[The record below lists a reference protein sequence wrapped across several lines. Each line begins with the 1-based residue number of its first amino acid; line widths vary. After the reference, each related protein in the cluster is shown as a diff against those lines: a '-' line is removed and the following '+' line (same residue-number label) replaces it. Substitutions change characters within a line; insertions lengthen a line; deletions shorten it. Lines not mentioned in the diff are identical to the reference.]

1 MLPLDCT
8 YPSLE
13 EIEGT
18 DDLLDFVT
26 IAEENHVDYTG
37 LESVPELK
45 ERLVLEYWRRKGRR
59 LHVEISES
67 MARDGK
73 EDKTKRQQLIEMFQK
88 LLQIVQPSDE
98 SHNQKF
104 VNDFLSSD
112 GTTDNIL
119 EDCNKRIREL
129 GKDEAVLLVAG
140 ETNAGKTSF
149 LNLLFGMDIL
159 KVSALSCTSLI
170 TSVRYGPRQLFKVIY
185 KDQSKPI
192 FETESLD
199 TFHNIAFPRGK
210 EREIDHG
217 VKEARVYL
225 PLDILKGGLVLT
237 DSPGI
242 GENDF
247 LEDYLMEYIA
257 ENDILGF
264 IYVIFSDN
272 AGGVQEDR
280 LLQLLKLV
288 MQEQKKNDKALPF
301 DPKAA
306 LFVANRFDAVE
317 ESAKETVKD
326 HITSKLKSCYPQ
338 FDDSKIVFFSAH
350 NAKRDVTAHPDYISD
365 NFRTLLDSL
374 SRLYSYVTER
384 RLRIYYKWIE
394 HVLQRVSHVMKSA
407 TTRLALSQRAN
418 TERSRRHR
426 HRLEKLQTDTDAV
439 IKELRAE
446 VVVQTKKISQE
457 LHRHL
462 QQPMTKMRLT
472 SSWKDGEIP
481 QVTSEIRHASHWLW
495 IKQRVDTAF
504 YDRVYTELEDW
515 SFENNTIDTIEAEIV
530 ACIETKLGVL
540 QAEITSS
547 ENSLNTTKQST
558 DSSDSDTRRMSLK
571 RISLKP
577 SLIEI
582 PDKLPVKLAHRIK
595 PIFAFGRK
603 KETMRFEKDP
613 VQWAGRR
620 SEKLLSQLLKNK
632 KQSGKGPLD
641 ILLEVLMQRPSDLID
656 LLEEKIPTIIKANV
670 GLLDKLE
677 ELAVDHRR
685 DAYMYE
691 KMLEEIEGLKTV
703 LKHYGEGYVFVNDF
717 KLSEIRIITG
727 QLGDGQSLHKTFR
740 SFSMIKDDEQ
750 SIEGPIARD
759 APHGLWTYLHAGI
772 FQRDGTEK
780 PITIK
785 LYTTA
790 SGMSCNQRE
799 VAKLRSLLS
808 TDSHLAEF
816 LGIHHTDAIIPA
828 YIFDQRLVSLSK
840 FLNNYD
846 KPDDYVHKVLLETAN
861 GLLNLHSMG
870 LVHMEISQHTI
881 TVTEKGDVK
890 LTGACVPRKASFP
903 IDGEAKVGNFVY
915 LPHEV
920 LNDELY
926 ITSGDVY
933 GFGLLMYELMYDR
946 QAFDVQRS
954 YRIRDFV
961 QDLNPEAMLRL
972 DQDSGGLPGTVVRLV
987 QICVKK
993 LNSERSTI
1001 NTVLNQL
1008 QVIGDDLSKAFRR
1021 SVRETSWRPPRK
1033 FSGRNM
1039 H

>member
-1 MLPLDCT
+1 MEHILTVEDIDALDDIGTAFEICET
-8 YPSLE
+8 YDIPTVGLDTLE
-13 EIEGT
+13 DI
-18 DDLLDFVT
+18 VKR
-26 IAEENHVDYTG
+26 
-37 LESVPELK
+37 LK
-45 ERLVLEYWRRKGRR
+45 MHYLARKHGSYRKM
-59 LHVEISES
+59 ISES